1 MEKGEA
7 FNGARGE
14 GSNGVREAF
23 NGEGGGNQWSRGG
36 HLMEKGEAFNGETAP

>member
-14 GSNGVREAF
+14 ESNGAREVF
-23 NGEGGGNQWSRGG
+23 NGEGGGI
-36 HLMEKGEAFNGETAP
+36 